1 MSAFDTPCP
10 LCNREL
16 ADAQSVFVCSACHS
30 SLQASGA
37 VAMHVTG
44 EFPAVSQL
52 AAAPTDAAPVAPRR
66 PRTPTTP
73 ADFQCSWC
81 GKPGDEVKKLLT
93 QGAARICNE
102 CVALCASILQAELGD
117 DWR

>member
-1 MSAFDTPCP
+1 MTAPIAPCP
-10 LCNREL
+10 FCNREL
-16 ADAQSVFVCSACHS
+16 TDAQSIFVCGDCHDT
-30 SLQASGA
+30 LQASGS

-52 AAAPTDAAPVAPRR
+52 AAAPADVAPAYPSR

-81 GKPGDEVKKLLT
+81 AKPGDEVKKLLT
-93 QGAARICNE
+93 RGTARICNE
-102 CVALCASILQAELGD
+102 CVALCADVLQAELGD